1 MKEKEI
7 LNPQDADLEEAV
19 IGACMVESEA
29 IALVADKL
37 RPEMFYTEVNG
48 MIFAAVQ
55 SMFHAGK
62 KIDIL
67 TVKSE
72 LAARG
77 ALEKVGGPYNLDC
90 FAHSFGDTCGISCM
104 YTSGTVYPQGD
115 DYRFAQAVGCRCR

>member
-1 MKEKEI
+1 
-7 LNPQDADLEEAV
+7 
-19 IGACMVESEA
+19 
-29 IALVADKL
+29 
-37 RPEMFYTEVNG
+37 MFYTEVNG

-67 TVKSE
+67 TVKRR

-77 ALEKVGGPYNLDC
+77 ALEKVGGPYNLTRI
-90 FAHSFGDTCGISCM
+90 ASRIASGDTCGISCM

>member
-67 TVKSE
+67 TVKRR

-77 ALEKVGGPYNLDC
+77 ALEKVGGPYNLTRIASRIASGDMWNIV
-90 FAHSFGDTCGISCM
+90 HVYFGNCLSAG
-104 YTSGTVYPQGD
+104 
-115 DYRFAQAVGCRCR
+115 R

>member
-77 ALEKVGGPYNLDC
+77 ALEKVGGP
-90 FAHSFGDTCGISCM
+90 II
-104 YTSGTVYPQGD
+104 
-115 DYRFAQAVGCRCR
+115 